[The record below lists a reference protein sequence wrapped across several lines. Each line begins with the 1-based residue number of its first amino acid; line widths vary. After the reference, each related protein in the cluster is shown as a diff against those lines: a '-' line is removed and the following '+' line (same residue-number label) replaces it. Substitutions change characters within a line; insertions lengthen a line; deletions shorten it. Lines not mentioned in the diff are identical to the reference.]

1 VTPATGSDSYRGKA
15 SITVEA
21 AISEVETTRI
31 TVQALLDDQI
41 LIPYADETITASE
54 TALDSIGAAF
64 GSVQPPVGSDELRES
79 VSTLVWDAEDAVAAA
94 RIAARRSE
102 GGRVGEWIVAVWRR
116 LHPSP
121 VPEPGRI
128 PVADVVDVDSAV
140 HVGRRQEAL
149 SVDGLE
155 RWVDAH
161 VVSRLPGSRHD
172 PK

>member
-79 VSTLVWDAEDAVAAA
+79 VSTLVSDAEDAVAAA
-94 RIAARRSE
+94 RIAARRSDWVE
-102 GGRVGEWIVAVWRR
+102 LIQAMSQ
-116 LHPSP
+116 L
-121 VPEPGRI
+121 
-128 PVADVVDVDSAV
+128 DVVTDELTLA
-140 HVGRRQEAL
+140 E
-149 SVDGLE
+149 LE
-155 RWVDAH
+155 LR
-161 VVSRLPGSRHD
+161 
-172 PK
+172 